1 MQTLFLKKYQPVS
14 FDDFEIS
21 TKNQGLIPIL
31 NILLQ
36 LGNLNILLIGN
47 SGVGKTTYI
56 HALLREYYGNIPFQ
70 TNILHINSL
79 KEQGIQY
86 HRTDVKTFCQ
96 TPSAIRGKKKILILD
111 DLDTINDQ
119 IQQIFRNYIDNYSH
133 NVHFISSCS
142 NCQKVVESIQSRLTI
157 LHIQPLCKPNMRNIM
172 NNIIANESLSIDEDA
187 KTFILQICGH
197 NTKLLINYL
206 EKCKLLNQTIDHSV
220 ASHICTNIPFQ
231 VFNEYILHL
240 QQQNLVGAVQ
250 LLMDIH
256 DRGYSVM
263 DILDSFFLFVK
274 STEILNE
281 IQKYTIIPIISKY
294 IAIFHN
300 IHEDEMELALFTNNV
315 SSIIIKKE

>member
-1 MQTLFLKKYQPVS
+1 MQTLFLKKYQPVL
-14 FDDFEIS
+14 FGDFEIS
-21 TKNQGLIPIL
+21 SKNQGLIQIL
-31 NILLQ
+31 ETLLH
-36 LGNLNILLIGN
+36 LNNLNILLIGN

-56 HALLREYYGNIPFQ
+56 QALLREYYGNVPFQ

-86 HRTDVKTFCQ
+86 HRTEVKTFCQ

-111 DLDTINDQ
+111 DLDSMNDQ

-157 LHIQPLCKPNMRNIM
+157 LHIQPLSFINMQNIM
-172 NNIIANESLSIDEDA
+172 NKIICNESLSITEDA
-187 KTFILQICGH
+187 KIFILHICGH
-197 NTKLLINYL
+197 NVKLLINYL
-206 EKCKLLNQTIDHSV
+206 EKCKLLNQSV
-220 ASHICTNIPFQ
+220 DYTLAAHICTNIHFQ
-231 VFNEYILHL
+231 VFEEYLMHIKE
-240 QQQNLVGAVQ
+240 QNITIAVQ
-250 LLMDIH
+250 QMIDIY

-274 STEILNE
+274 STDMISENE
-281 IQKYTIIPIISKY
+281 KYIIIPIICKY

-300 IHEDEMELALFTNNV
+300 IHEDEIELSLFTNNLCKIL
-315 SSIIIKKE
+315 SK